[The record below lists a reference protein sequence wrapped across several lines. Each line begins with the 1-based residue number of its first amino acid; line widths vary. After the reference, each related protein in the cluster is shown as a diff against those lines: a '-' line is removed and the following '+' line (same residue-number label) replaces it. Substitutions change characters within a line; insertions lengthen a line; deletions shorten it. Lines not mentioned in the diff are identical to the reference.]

1 MHGILRKHTASSCT
15 HRSICS
21 SHCGSCMCCS
31 QIDFQELVQGRCS
44 PRRATSCP
52 CSFLSCLFCLVVFT
66 FGSYLLWA
74 AFGIVVGIVFGMWY
88 RMCSAFGLVFGTVIS
103 LVCCTVLLL
112 GFALGIV
119 SLSSA
124 FLGSTV
130 PPSWELGKLN
140 RTHWE
145 ALAKFLRRLQG
156 FSRGVSWEAPG
167 GVAEM
172 L

>member
-1 MHGILRKHTASSCT
+1 MP
-15 HRSICS
+15 
-21 SHCGSCMCCS
+21 
-31 QIDFQELVQGRCS
+31 LVH
-44 PRRATSCP
+44 
-52 CSFLSCLFCLVVFT
+52 FLFDLCLVVFT

-74 AFGIVVGIVFGMWY
+74 VFGIVVGIVFG
-88 RMCSAFGLVFGTVIS
+88 MCSAFGLVFGTVIS
-103 LVCCTVLLL
+103 LVCSTVLLL

-119 SLSSA
+119 SLSLA
-124 FLGSTV
+124 FLDSTV
-130 PPSWELGKLN
+130 PPSWELGKLS

-156 FSRGVSWEAPG
+156 FSRGASWEAPG